1 MSRLW
6 SILTCKIPHFLA
18 RSDRFGQLIILLQ
31 KVDILR
37 LLKIYIIF
45 CPPVTAK
52 YTFFQAPANGLNIA
66 VQKRTLKH
74 SSSHSGFICC
84 LMFKNNLNYS
94 YFREIKRPS
103 VLLDFHYNQ
112 RFNYNTQNSCWH
124 LCYEDMSKAGRKIC
138 CAYKMCES
146 FAWLL
151 CMETLALNF
160 LHLQ

>member
-6 SILTCKIPHFLA
+6 SILACKIPQFLA
-18 RSDRFGQLIILLQ
+18 RSYQFGQLTIRFQ
-31 KVDILR
+31 KVDTKVTKNRYYILSTCHSQI
-37 LLKIYIIF
+37 LI
-45 CPPVTAK
+45 
-52 YTFFQAPANGLNIA
+52 FQAPANGLNIA

-112 RFNYNTQNSCWH
+112 RFNYNIQNSCWH